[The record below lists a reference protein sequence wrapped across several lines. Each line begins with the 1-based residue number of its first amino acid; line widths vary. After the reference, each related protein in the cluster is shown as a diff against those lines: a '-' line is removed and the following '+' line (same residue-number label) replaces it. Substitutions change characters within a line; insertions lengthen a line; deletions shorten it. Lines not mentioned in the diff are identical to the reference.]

1 MGNWAGAFIVRAMFA
16 HIGGDIVCST
26 GETLEFFEACRM
38 LASARAKYLA
48 SLPTFEIE
56 RRLFYR
62 RATRELQQAISA
74 AAMWRA
80 AA

>member
-38 LASARAKYLA
+38 LAS
-48 SLPTFEIE
+48 LPTFEIE